1 MRRSASL
8 GAEGATVKAAGAAS
22 SSDPAPSRG
31 TPRFHPLP
39 ASEGDRGANPLPCPP
54 SPLRIA
60 ADVSSA
66 SQGGRLHGR
75 RVVGIAGVVG
85 AQAADVSSASPLS
98 ASLRQTCRRHRRN
111 HRTGRGRSRGWPPYR
126 ERKRHPPTGWHRV
139 AVLPLRDLRS
149 YSLRSSGRLARG
161 ASLRRR
167 RPIRAGRP
175 QGTGWSGVHRKL
187 APGRAAGVSP
197 ASPFCPVGLSWVCQ
211 RTASIIAETG
221 SPVKLNLTKSVTS
234 EGKNVFLPH
243 CHTTTLVSRG
253 RGKDDEGEGPEGKR
267 WKEPGSPAVWQGWP
281 VGDEGVQGDRLH
293 LPPHLW
299 QRDAA
304 TTAVFM

>member
-1 MRRSASL
+1 VGPIRY
-8 GAEGATVKAAGAAS
+8 
-22 SSDPAPSRG
+22 PAPRPLSV
-31 TPRFHPLP
+31 PRQTFRRHRR
-39 ASEGDRGANPLPCPP
+39 AVGS
-54 SPLRIA
+54 A
-60 ADVSSA
+60 AEVSSA
-66 SQGGRLHGR
+66 SRVWSALRRQTCRRHRLSRPPCGR
-75 RVVGIAGVVG
+75 RVVGIAG
-85 AQAADVSSASPLS
+85 
-98 ASLRQTCRRHRRN
+98 T
-111 HRTGRGRSRGWPPYR
+111 TGRGAVALAAGTPYR
-126 ERKRHPPTGWHRV
+126 ERKRHPPAGWHRV
-139 AVLPLRDLRS
+139 AVLPLRDFRS

-167 RPIRAGRP
+167 RPIRADRP
-175 QGTGWSGVHRKL
+175 QGVGWSGVHRKL

-234 EGKNVFLPH
+234 EGENVFLPH

-253 RGKDDEGEGPEGKR
+253 RGRDDEGEGPEDKR
-267 WKEPGSPAVWQGWP
+267 SKEPGSVAVWQGWP
-281 VGDEGVQGDRLH
+281 DRLH